1 MINCFPFIYEDEL
14 LYSAVSRYKRQCGL
28 INKESISRDFI
39 FKINK
44 IFQMF
49 FPLRLAKIAETLPA
63 TSKITAE
70 YLLYN
75 HTMYPFYTKL
85 LPEKI
90 KNKIKNDMIISK
102 GNINIISSLGSGNI
116 IRQGNYLKY
125 CPKCIKEDIDN
136 LGESYW
142 RREHQVAGILFC
154 RKHKIQLQESN
165 VLCNSINREYICLD
179 DIKMKDINTEY
190 TCYKEFNLKFIDL
203 IHELIESNNQSITLM
218 QIKRFYRD
226 KLNDKG
232 LTTSSG
238 KIHIKKVAYALNE
251 YYGQDYLRI
260 MQSEIKDYDNNW
272 IMNFFNKDN
281 NKPIIRHLLLLQF
294 LKCSVKNIFKQKNE
308 RKYLTVYKD
317 YNPKLDIEERKKI
330 WLDIIRENP
339 NKSRNQLIKI
349 NPKVYSYLYK
359 YARDW
364 YNEVTPRYNKEKRSE
379 FNWSEKDEKTLKEA
393 KIAVNTILS
402 VKSQPIKICKAS
414 IRRKMGLAEGNFNKN
429 LNKTLKYINEVSE
442 SNEQYWIRKIKW
454 VVKELENEEIPVTL
468 YKVQIKSGFSN
479 DSDGSKRKLI
489 MDVLSNSVT

>member
-1 MINCFPFIYEDEL
+1 MINCFPQLYEDEL
-14 LYSAVSRYKRQCGL
+14 LYSAVSRYRRQCGL
-28 INKESISRDFI
+28 VNKESISRDFI
-39 FKINK
+39 FKTNK

-90 KNKIKNDMIISK
+90 KNKIKNDIISK
-102 GNINIISSLGSGNI
+102 DNINIISSLGSGNI

-125 CPKCIKEDIDN
+125 CPQCLKEDIDN

-142 RREHQVAGILFC
+142 RREHQVVGILFC
-154 RKHKIQLQESN
+154 SRHKIQLQESN

-179 DIKMKDINTEY
+179 DIKMKDMNTQY
-190 TCYKEFNLKFIDL
+190 TCYKEFNLKYIDL
-203 IHELIESNNQSITLM
+203 MHELIEINNQSITLM

-232 LTTSSG
+232 LTTNSG
-238 KIHIKKVAYALNE
+238 KIHIKKLAYALNE
-251 YYGQDYLRI
+251 YYGQEYLKI
-260 MQSEIKDYDNNW
+260 MQSGIKDYDNNW

-294 LKCSVKNIFKQKNE
+294 LKCSAKDIFEQKKE
-308 RKYLTVYKD
+308 RKYLTEYKA

-364 YNEVTPRYNKEKRSE
+364 YNEVTPRYKKEKGII
-379 FNWSEKDEKTLKEA
+379 FNWSEKDERTLKEV
-393 KIAVNTILS
+393 KIALNTILS
-402 VKSQPIKICKAS
+402 MKSQPIKICNAS
-414 IRRKMGLAEGNFNKN
+414 IRREMGLSEGRFNKK
-429 LNKTLKYINEVSE
+429 LIQTVSYINKVTE
-442 SNEQYWIRKIKW
+442 SNEEYWIRKIKW
-454 VVKELENEEIPVTL
+454 AIKQLQNEDIPLTL
-468 YKVQIKSGFSN
+468 YKIQIKSGFGN

-489 MDVLSNSVT
+489 MDVLSNSDA